1 MKKSIIFFVIALLL
15 LAACAQVEK
24 PTEKVKVGVI
34 LPLTGAQGNYGEG
47 VTKGI
52 ELALKEVSNIDVIY
66 EDEQSDT
73 RVAVTAF
80 NKLTDVDG
88 VKIIVGP
95 VLSGSML
102 AVGPLAEQKKVI
114 ILGPTAVA
122 NKISDAGD
130 YTFRIRE
137 TATGHGKTTAEYA
150 IAKGWKKA
158 AMLNANA
165 EGTLAYASPFATR
178 YQELGGTLLAQE
190 LYDKD
195 SGDARTQLSKVID
208 SKPEVIYTSGFAKDI
223 GMNMKIA
230 REMGYTGPFL
240 TTPAMEDKAFL
251 TAAQGAGEGAIYTS
265 GFNPGT
271 RQAQEFKQKYATAY
285 NDPNFSWF
293 IANAYDA
300 LKLISKIVEQ
310 CHEDTDC
317 IKQQLYATQNYNGAS
332 GTFSFDSKG
341 DVDRPLILMQV
352 KDGGFVPLEN

>member
-1 MKKSIIFFVIALLL
+1 MKQTIMIILTLLL
-15 LAACAQVEK
+15 LAACVQVEE
-24 PTEKVKVGVI
+24 PIEKVKVGVI

-47 VTKGI
+47 ITKGI
-52 ELALKEVSNIDVIY
+52 ELALKEVNNLEVIY
-66 EDEQSDT
+66 EDEQSET
-73 RVAVTAF
+73 KAAVTAY

-102 AVGPLAEQKKVI
+102 GIAPLAEQKKTI

-137 TATGHGKTTAEYA
+137 IATGHGKTMAEYA
-150 IAKGWKKA
+150 IAKGWKKG

-165 EGTLAYASPFATR
+165 EGTLAYANPFATR
-178 YQELGGTLLAQE
+178 YLELGGTLSVQE

-195 SGDARTQLSKVID
+195 SGDARTQLSKIIAA
-208 SKPEVIYTSGFAKDI
+208 KPEVIYTSGFAKDV
-223 GMNMKIA
+223 GLNMKIA
-230 REMGYTGPFL
+230 RELGYTGPFL

-265 GFNPGT
+265 GFDPNT
-271 RQAQEFKQKYATAY
+271 QQAQEFKQKYATTY

-310 CHEDTDC
+310 CNEDTDC
-317 IKQQLYATQNYNGAS
+317 IKQQLYATKNYQGAS
-332 GTFSFDSKG
+332 GTFSFDEKG

-352 KDGGFVPLEN
+352 KDGGFVPAEG

>member
-1 MKKSIIFFVIALLL
+1 MKKIIFVIMALLFL
-15 LAACAQVEK
+15 GACSQVEQ
-24 PTEKVKVGVI
+24 PAEKVKVGVI

-47 VTKGI
+47 ITKGV
-52 ELALKEVSNIDVIY
+52 ELALKEINNLEIIY
-66 EDEQSDT
+66 EDEQSET
-73 RVAVTAF
+73 KAAVTAY

-102 AVGPLAEQKKVI
+102 GIAPLAEQKKTI

-137 TATGHGKTTAEYA
+137 TATGHGKTMAEYA
-150 IAKGWKKA
+150 IAKGWKKG

-178 YQELGGTLLAQE
+178 YLELGGTLLVQE

-195 SGDARTQLSKVID
+195 SGDARTQLSKIVAA
-208 SKPEVIYTSGFAKDI
+208 KPDVIYTSGFAKDV
-223 GMNMKIA
+223 GLNMKIA
-230 REMGYTGPFL
+230 RELGYTGPLL

-251 TAAQGAGEGAIYTS
+251 TAAQGAGDGAIYTS

-271 RQAQEFKQKYATAY
+271 PQAREFMQKYASTY

-293 IANAYDA
+293 VANAYDA
-300 LKLISKIVEQ
+300 LKLMSKIAEK
-310 CHEDTDC
+310 CNEDTNC
-317 IKQQLYATQNYNGAS
+317 IKQQLYSTQNYQGAS
-332 GTFSFDSKG
+332 GTFSFDANG
-341 DVDRPLILMQV
+341 DVERPMTLMQV
-352 KDGGFVPLEN
+352 KNGSFVPLLVK